1 MLYSTNLLISS
12 LVNKP
17 LKRICFGIICG
28 GLLSLTLAFFGLGFW
43 AWFGLIPVLM
53 LIKSSES
60 YTSACLESFVFFV
73 SYNIVSFLWLAGLH
87 PLTWQGLTNLESL
100 IVTSLAIITPSLFHA
115 GILLIFTLVARTIY
129 IFKTEE
135 RSHELNYMDALLL
148 SFVWV
153 VIEHKIIFN
162 LGRDWGAFFV
172 PVNLLAYSQ
181 YNNKA
186 LIQSCNIYGAL
197 GLEFVMVFCNT
208 YLSNFF
214 NIQSTNTNILKSR
227 ASEFNIKNPYFGV
240 KKVNIHAR
248 VLTVFACFIFG
259 LYVYGFNEIINYDK
273 LRKSSTKDLQS
284 FAIVQADYSAAA
296 SRSSNPNPEN
306 LLKLQLELSS
316 KISSP
321 IDFMIWSEGS
331 IPIVEKSFL
340 VQGPFRDFA
349 SNVNL
354 FAYGSFDID
363 QDGNYY
369 NSINFLDYVF
379 AKDYSDYSN
388 FSRTLVADKAPAQ
401 DTNQQ
406 IAQEQTSSNGST
418 ATLNEPTQ
426 APDPEP
432 KELELTDTETG
443 DELELE
449 SDMYLAG
456 DQRLSNL
463 ESIRTFKYF
472 KKNLVPFGEYTP
484 FMGFLPK
491 PLKML
496 AESTIGTGF
505 RESPHKPKPTKTQ
518 KLHIANSICFELLF
532 PKLISN
538 QVNQDADLILNIN
551 DLSWFN
557 NFLKGELIKK
567 QFLAIAV
574 FRAIENKKELV
585 LAGNTGYSA
594 LIDATGRIRHI
605 SNSGRISILL
615 GKFLPNQLKS
625 SYTLYGW

>member
-17 LKRICFGIICG
+17 LKRILFGVICG
-28 GLLSLTLAFFGLGFW
+28 ALLSLTLAFFGLGFW

-60 YTSACLESFVFFV
+60 YSSACLESFVFFL
-73 SYNIVSFLWLAGLH
+73 SYNIISFLWLAGLH
-87 PLTWQGLTNLESL
+87 PLTWQGLTNSESL
-100 IVTSLAIITPSLFHA
+100 VITSLAIITPSIFHA
-115 GILLIFTLVARTIY
+115 GILLIFTLVAKTIY
-129 IFKTEE
+129 VFKTEE
-135 RSHELNYMDALLL
+135 RSHELNYLDAILL
-148 SFVWV
+148 SLTWV
-153 VIEHKIIFN
+153 IIEHKIIFN
-162 LGRDWGAFFV
+162 LGRDLGAFFV
-172 PVNLLAYSQ
+172 PINLLAYSQ
-181 YNNKA
+181 YDNKA

-197 GLEFVMVFCNT
+197 GLEFIMIFCNT

-214 NIQSTNTNILKSR
+214 NIQTTNTNILKSR

-248 VLTVFACFIFG
+248 VLTVFACLIFAI
-259 LYVYGFNEIINYDK
+259 YVYGFSEILSYEK
-273 LRKSSTKDLQS
+273 LRDSNPQKLQS

-296 SRSSNPNPEN
+296 SRSSNPSPEN

-316 KISSP
+316 KRKST

-331 IPIVEKSFL
+331 IPVVEKSFL
-340 VQGPFRDFA
+340 IYGPFRDLA
-349 SNVNL
+349 SQVNL
-354 FAYGSFDID
+354 FAFGSFDID
-363 QDGNYY
+363 KTGNYY
-369 NSINFLDYVF
+369 NSINFLDYIF
-379 AKDYSDYSN
+379 AKDYSDYN
-388 FSRTLVADKAPAQ
+388 DFSRTLVADEVTE
-401 DTNQQ
+401 DTTETTSEPDAKPSENLNTQSKE
-406 IAQEQTSSNGST
+406 IA
-418 ATLNEPTQ
+418 
-426 APDPEP
+426 
-432 KELELTDTETG
+432 DTETG
-443 DELELE
+443 DELDLE

-456 DQRLSNL
+456 EQRMSNL
-463 ESIRTFKYF
+463 ESITTLKYF

-484 FMGFLPK
+484 FMGLLPK

-496 AESTIGTGF
+496 AESTIGKGF
-505 RESPHKPKPTKTQ
+505 RESPKAPEPTKTQ
-518 KLHIANSICFELLF
+518 KLQIANSICFELLF

-538 QVNQDADLILNIN
+538 QVNQDADMILNIN

-557 NFLKGELIKK
+557 NFLKGELVKK

-574 FRAIENKKELV
+574 FRAIENKKELI

-615 GKFLPNQLKS
+615 GKFFPHKIKS

>member
-12 LVNKP
+12 MVNKP

-73 SYNIVSFLWLAGLH
+73 SYNIISFLWLAGLH

-100 IVTSLAIITPSLFHA
+100 VVTSLAIITPSLFHA
-115 GILLIFTLVARTIY
+115 GILLIFTLIARTIY

-135 RSHELNYMDALLL
+135 RSHELNYMDAILL
-148 SFVWV
+148 SFIWV
-153 VIEHKIIFN
+153 IIEHKIIFN
-162 LGRDWGAFFV
+162 LGRDLGAFFI

-186 LIQSCNIYGAL
+186 LIQSCNVYGAL

-248 VLTVFACFIFG
+248 VLTVFACFIFA

-273 LRKSSTKDLQS
+273 LRKSNAQELQS

-296 SRSSNPNPEN
+296 SRSSDPNPEN

-316 KISSP
+316 KITTP
-321 IDFMIWSEGS
+321 IDFMVWSEGS

-340 VQGPFRDFA
+340 LEGPLKDLA
-349 SNVNL
+349 SNINL

-363 QDGNYY
+363 PDGNYY

-379 AKDYSDYSN
+379 AKDYSDYNN
-388 FSRTLVADKAPAQ
+388 FSRTIISDKPPEQKIQ
-401 DTNQQ
+401 DQ
-406 IAQEQTSSNGST
+406 IPDNELKSTRTESSSPIDETISEASN
-418 ATLNEPTQ
+418 
-426 APDPEP
+426 
-432 KELELTDTETG
+432 KEHSNFESEDNI
-443 DELELE
+443 ELE

-463 ESIRTFKYF
+463 ESITTLKYF

-484 FMGFLPK
+484 FVGLLPK

-496 AESTIGTGF
+496 AKSTIGEGF
-505 RESPHKPKPTKTQ
+505 KVSPLKLKPTKTQ
-518 KLHIANSICFELLF
+518 RLQIANSICFELLF

-538 QVNQDADLILNIN
+538 QVNQNADLILNIN